1 VGAGAI
7 NVTGLQ
13 PGQRYSF
20 RVVAING
27 VSDIT
32 RETRSDPHTVAMNAG
47 IVYAWHAHFLF
58 SWSLTS
64 LDTVLGLDG
73 LRFVTTSWLP
83 IIIAAALS
91 RLCGSFRGRPF
102 QAMHMHTHNNGTV
115 ISTFTEKPNMK
126 YKTQKPPKLKIVRTR
141 HYNCA

>member
-64 LDTVLGLDG
+64 LDNG
-73 LRFVTTSWLP
+73 SWLRRVA
-83 IIIAAALS
+83 ICDDQLAADYYS
-91 RLCGSFRGRPF
+91 CS
-102 QAMHMHTHNNGTV
+102 V
-115 ISTFTEKPNMK
+115 E
-126 YKTQKPPKLKIVRTR
+126 
-141 HYNCA
+141 